1 MIEELEDIRI
11 IGKPDPAKV
20 KVGSKSYTHI
30 FLFPLSSAP
39 PQRWKELLIQEW
51 DCRTMHSPRHI
62 WVNNREMA
70 IDCPGNELALIVE
83 RVGIDIEIA
92 NRKYRK
98 EVENISKKTELEMR
112 QAEEE
117 KCADAAS
124 IKKVIDELKLPG
136 QVSAGELSKI

>member
-1 MIEELEDIRI
+1 MIEEFDDIRI

-51 DCRTMHSPRHI
+51 DCRTMQSPRHI
-62 WVNNREMA
+62 WVNSREMA
-70 IDCPGNELALIVE
+70 IDCPGKELALIVE
-83 RVGIDIEIA
+83 RVGIDIEIV

-98 EVENISKKTELEMR
+98 EVEIIRNKTEQEKQ

-117 KCADAAS
+117 KCADVAS
-124 IKKVIDELKLPG
+124 IKRVIDELKLPG
-136 QVSAGELSKI
+136 

>member
-1 MIEELEDIRI
+1 MIEEFEDIRI

-51 DCRTMHSPRHI
+51 ACRAMQSPRQI
-62 WVNNREMA
+62 WVNSREMA
-70 IDCPGNELALIVE
+70 IDCPGKELALIVE
-83 RVGIDIEIA
+83 RVGIDIEIV

-98 EVENISKKTELEMR
+98 EVENIREKTEVER
-112 QAEEE
+112 QQAERQ
-117 KCADAAS
+117 KCADDAL

-136 QVSAGELSKI
+136 